1 VITVVDENL
10 KEIIKQSVREVIKEE
25 RLSLYEIL
33 VPYASNKEIA
43 EIHKKYGSPQSYN
56 EEEFVDMTDWIKE

>member
-1 VITVVDENL
+1 MVDENL
-10 KEIIKQSVREVIKEE
+10 KAIIKQSVREVIKEE

-43 EIHKKYGSPQSYN
+43 EIHKKYGSPQKYSK
-56 EEEFVDMTDWIKE
+56 EKFVDMTNWIKA